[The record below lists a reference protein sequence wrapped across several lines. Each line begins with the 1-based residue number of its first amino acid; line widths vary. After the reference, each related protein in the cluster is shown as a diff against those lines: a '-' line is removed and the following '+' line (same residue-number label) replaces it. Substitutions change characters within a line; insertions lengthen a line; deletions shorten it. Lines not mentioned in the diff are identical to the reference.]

1 MQHKANG
8 TFLWVSLVVK
18 ELKEVMSWE
27 VLQVLDEVPTELK
40 DVYRRMMEQIKR
52 LQHQRPDFCRHV
64 LSIVIAAYRPLHL
77 QELHVLFGSH
87 AQAQN
92 VNQFTTPIV
101 KMCGSFL
108 TIRDDNVY
116 IIHQSAKDFLTKEA
130 SRDIF
135 PRGVGDVHH
144 SIFLKS
150 LDILSR
156 TLRRDIYGLHALGS
170 SIEQAKSPNP
180 DPLAASRYSCVYW
193 VDHLCDWNASI
204 TNDQFDLPDGS
215 TLDSFLRKKYLY
227 WLEALSL
234 CRSIPK
240 GLLAMAKLEALV
252 QVGFVLTIVFAND
265 PC

>member
-1 MQHKANG
+1 M
-8 TFLWVSLVVK
+8 
-18 ELKEVMSWE
+18 
-27 VLQVLDEVPTELK
+27 PI
-40 DVYRRMMEQIKR
+40 IKI
-52 LQHQRPDFCRHV
+52 C
-64 LSIVIAAYRPLHL
+64 S
-77 QELHVLFGSH
+77 
-87 AQAQN
+87 
-92 VNQFTTPIV
+92 
-101 KMCGSFL
+101 SFL

-130 SRDIF
+130 SHDIF

-150 LDILSR
+150 LEILSR

-170 SIEQAKSPNP
+170 SIEHAKPPNP

-193 VDHLCDWNASI
+193 VDHLYDWNASI
-204 TNDQFDLPDGS
+204 TNDQFDLPDGG

-240 GLLAMAKLEALV
+240 GVLAMAKLEALV
-252 QVGFVLTIVFAND
+252 QVGFVLTIVLTND